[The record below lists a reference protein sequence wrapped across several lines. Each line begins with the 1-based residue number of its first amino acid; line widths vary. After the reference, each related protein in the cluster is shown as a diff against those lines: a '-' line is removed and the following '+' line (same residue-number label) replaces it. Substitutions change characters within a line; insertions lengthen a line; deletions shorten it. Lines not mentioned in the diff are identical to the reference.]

1 MIRIIILIS
10 ILIRKTIILDA
21 IQRYSTPLKILSN
34 EPFFLGNINA
44 CIEGDDVCDKLTH
57 LVSAYIERNKYS
69 YDKIKSEHYSQNILK
84 LLSIGNLYTNEGEIT
99 IKKYIQDKKQEYLS
113 SSNEWKHINLLRLA
127 ENIYFYASFYEKFTT
142 IQEILD
148 IIITDQDSEV
158 KVRDDAILLL
168 GLSSLYRCYKCNDDI
183 EEKGIKLLDTLSNK
197 GNKLSQMVL
206 ANYYYSKSNYKL
218 AEKYSI
224 KYINDRPFLDT
235 RLAYISEHFESPEY
249 ILYEVKHCDF
259 FCYDNYEKNK
269 QKYGSEDKIMSVIYS
284 QYGEYLEKGC
294 YKNRYGVRTIERP
307 YSKLSDCNIT
317 LVKYYLFK
325 KDYQEALTRLQAM
338 LRIADE
344 YDQQPNINI
353 LLQLGNI
360 YYQGLGLRQDL
371 EKAKEYYGRACDL
384 KDQEGCTLYREVNEK
399 IR

>member
-1 MIRIIILIS
+1 MKLKLKSKKLLSAVIIAGISAISFAYYHSLDEYGKAEIKAILGSDNAKWETITELRNNLKNDQYFDLYYTDKKNYYIR
-10 ILIRKTIILDA
+10 
-21 IQRYSTPLKILSN
+21 RYSTPLKILSN

-44 CIEGDDVCDKLTH
+44 CIEHDDVCNKLTR

-84 LLSIGNLYTNEGEIT
+84 LLSIGNLYTNEGKIT
-99 IKKYIQDKKQEYLS
+99 IEKYIQDKKQEYLS
-113 SSNEWKHINLLRLA
+113 PSNEWKHINLLELA
-127 ENIYFYASFYEKFTT
+127 ENIYFYASFYEEFTT

-183 EEKGIKLLDTLSNK
+183 EEKGIKLLDILSNK

-259 FCYDNYEKNK
+259 FCYDNYEKTNK
-269 QKYGSEDKIMSVIYS
+269 NMEVKIKSCLLYILNM
-284 QYGEYLEKGC
+284 E
-294 YKNRYGVRTIERP
+294 
-307 YSKLSDCNIT
+307 NI
-317 LVKYYLFK
+317 
-325 KDYQEALTRLQAM
+325 
-338 LRIADE
+338 
-344 YDQQPNINI
+344 
-353 LLQLGNI
+353 
-360 YYQGLGLRQDL
+360 
-371 EKAKEYYGRACDL
+371 
-384 KDQEGCTLYREVNEK
+384 
-399 IR
+399 